1 MTYNRNPQL
10 FTKEDIQEII
20 TGKVTKRSRPSHP
33 ESRLQCSCVQWF
45 RLQHPDKRLLL
56 FAVPNGGFRIA
67 SEAARLYAEGVVPG
81 VSDLI
86 YLEPRGGYGAL
97 CIEMKTTLT
106 GSRQSDRQKEWQKAW
121 VSGTSFA
128 APSKSSSRRWRTTWP
143 WSLWSPQSGR
153 WNFERMPATLAEVPQ
168 IPRFAPSLV

>member
-1 MTYNRNPQL
+1 MTNNRNTQL
-10 FTKEDIQEII
+10 FSLEDIQEII

-45 RLQHPDKRLLL
+45 RLQHADKRLLL

-106 GSRQSDRQKEWQKAW
+106 GSRQSDRQKEWQKA
-121 VSGTSFA
+121 VEAVGI
-128 APSKSSSRRWRTTWP
+128 RYVICRT
-143 WSLWSPQSGR
+143 LEE
-153 WNFERMPATLAEVPQ
+153 FMKEVEDYLALEPMVPTIGEVE
-168 IPRFAPSLV
+168 F

>member
-1 MTYNRNPQL
+1 MTNNRNTQL
-10 FTKEDIQEII
+10 FSLNDIQEII
-20 TGKVTKRSRPSHP
+20 TGKVTRRSRPSHP

-106 GSRQSDRQKEWQKAW
+106 GSRQSDRQKEWQKA
-121 VSGTSFA
+121 VEAVGIRYVICRTLEEFIKA
-128 APSKSSSRRWRTTWP
+128 VEDYLALEPMAPAI
-143 WSLWSPQSGR
+143 G
-153 WNFERMPATLAEVPQ
+153 EVE
-168 IPRFAPSLV
+168 F

>member
-1 MTYNRNPQL
+1 MTNNRNPQL

-86 YLEPRGGYGAL
+86 YLEPRGNYGAL

-106 GSRQSDRQKEWQKAW
+106 GSRQSDRQKEWQKA
-121 VSGTSFA
+121 VEAVGI
-128 APSKSSSRRWRTTWP
+128 RYVICRTLEEFIKAVEGYLALEP
-143 WSLWSPQSGR
+143 
-153 WNFERMPATLAEVPQ
+153 MVPATGDME
-168 IPRFAPSLV
+168 F

>member
-1 MTYNRNPQL
+1 MTNNRNTQL
-10 FTKEDIQEII
+10 FSLEDIQEII

-45 RLQHPDKRLLL
+45 RLQHADKRLLL

-86 YLEPRGGYGAL
+86 YLEPRGNYGAL

-106 GSRQSDRQKEWQKAW
+106 GSRQSDRQKEWQKA
-121 VSGTSFA
+121 VEAVGI
-128 APSKSSSRRWRTTWP
+128 RYVICRTLEEFMKEVEDYLALEP
-143 WSLWSPQSGR
+143 
-153 WNFERMPATLAEVPQ
+153 MVPATGEVE
-168 IPRFAPSLV
+168 F

>member
-1 MTYNRNPQL
+1 MTNNRNPQL

-106 GSRQSDRQKEWQKAW
+106 GSRQSDRQKEWQKA
-121 VSGTSFA
+121 VEAVGI
-128 APSKSSSRRWRTTWP
+128 RYVICRTLEEFIKEVEDYLALEP
-143 WSLWSPQSGR
+143 
-153 WNFERMPATLAEVPQ
+153 MVPAIGEVE
-168 IPRFAPSLV
+168 F